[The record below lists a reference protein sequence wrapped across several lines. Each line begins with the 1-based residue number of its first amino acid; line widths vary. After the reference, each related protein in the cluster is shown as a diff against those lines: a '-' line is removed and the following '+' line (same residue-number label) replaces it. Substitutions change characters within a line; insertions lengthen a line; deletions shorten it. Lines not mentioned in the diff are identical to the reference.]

1 MAKKNKH
8 TRGPIRKFRSITL
21 RIAAVI
27 ILAPILVIL
36 LFRWAPLPTSAFI
49 LRQRLSGA
57 AVDYRWVPM
66 TRMSPHAA
74 LAVIASED
82 QNFFDHWGIDFKA
95 ISEAMEDN
103 RRRNR
108 PRGASTISQQ
118 VAKNLFLWPDA
129 TYLRKG
135 LEVYFTG
142 LIELLW
148 SKERILEVY
157 LNIAELGPGIFGQ
170 EAAAQRFFHKSASH
184 LNRRQAA
191 TLAAVLPA
199 PKKMSVSRPSEYV
212 NHRTHEILE
221 QMDLLGGSE
230 FMRQRI
236 KAFNPETAR

>member
-1 MAKKNKH
+1 MAGNHKH
-8 TRGPIRKFRSITL
+8 TRGPIRNIRSMTL

-49 LRQRLSGA
+49 LRQRLSGV
-57 AVDYRWVPM
+57 AVDYRWVPLE
-66 TRMSPHAA
+66 RMSPHAA
-74 LAVIASED
+74 LAVVASED
-82 QNFFDHWGIDFKA
+82 QNFFNHWGIDFKA
-95 ISEAMEDN
+95 ISDAMEDN
-103 RRRNR
+103 RRRHR

-118 VAKNLFLWPDA
+118 VAKNLFLWPNA
-129 TYLRKG
+129 SYLRKG

-148 SKERILEVY
+148 PKERVLEVY

-170 EAAAQRFFHKSASH
+170 EAAAQRYFHKPPIR
-184 LNRRQAA
+184 LTQRQAA

-212 NHRTHEILE
+212 SHRTEEILE
-221 QMDLLGGSE
+221 QMDLLGGTE
-230 FMRQRI
+230 FMRQKI
-236 KAFNPETAR
+236 KAFTPGTAR